1 MLEALKKKSFHVS
14 LIVSIVIALIG
25 VSLAVYN
32 GPDAFSSLAGYK
44 NFADLK
50 PEEISNQMVEIDVT
64 ANFGYYME
72 EYSENTTTHYRTT
85 TDLYYIIWTGD
96 ENATDYRYMTI
107 KVPARF

>member
-64 ANFGYYME
+64 ANFGY
-72 EYSENTTTHYRTT
+72 
-85 TDLYYIIWTGD
+85 
-96 ENATDYRYMTI
+96 
-107 KVPARF
+107 